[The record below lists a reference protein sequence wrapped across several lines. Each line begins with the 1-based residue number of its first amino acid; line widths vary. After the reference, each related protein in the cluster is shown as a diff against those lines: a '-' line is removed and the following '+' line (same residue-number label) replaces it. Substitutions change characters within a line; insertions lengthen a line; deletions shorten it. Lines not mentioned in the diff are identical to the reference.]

1 MHTSIILAGISM
13 AIMSY
18 SDEKDETAIYGL
30 MLLPVAIV
38 FIVYAMYQCTY
49 HIESFR
55 TSPAIQER
63 SSSHEPRFF
72 QMLSETTC
80 C

>member
-1 MHTSIILAGISM
+1 M

-49 HIESFR
+49 HIESFGLAQQYR
-55 TSPAIQER
+55 NDLLLTN
-63 SSSHEPRFF
+63 HVFF
-72 QMLSETTC
+72 RC
-80 C
+80 